1 MNQTRW
7 LVVMVTALFVGA
19 GVGSAALAM
28 QSSTSSSPA
37 AAAAG
42 VALPSSIAATGDSIS
57 QAFDADATHFLASA
71 PAESWSTG
79 SDPAINSQFRRIAVA
94 NPAVVV
100 KPYNDSQ
107 TGAKMA
113 ALDGQM
119 KAAASQGAQ
128 YVTVLM
134 GANDLCTPTA
144 AAMTPTAIFNAQF
157 SQAMSDFFAADPGA
171 HVFVASIPNIFQL
184 WNTMHTNLVA
194 EATWT
199 LARICQS
206 MLAPLNTA
214 AQRQQVVDQEL
225 ADNAV
230 LASVCRSH
238 PNCRWDHNAVFN
250 VQFPA
255 SDVSTVDYFHPSLA
269 GQKALAAVTWAAGY
283 WPSSP

>member
-1 MNQTRW
+1 M
-7 LVVMVTALFVGA
+7 
-19 GVGSAALAM
+19 
-28 QSSTSSSPA
+28 
-37 AAAAG
+37 
-42 VALPSSIAATGDSIS
+42 AATGDSIT
-57 QAFDADATHFLASA
+57 QAFDADATHFLATA

-94 NPAVVV
+94 SPAVAV

-113 ALDGQM
+113 ALDSQM
-119 KAAASQGAQ
+119 KAAAGQGAQ
-128 YVTVLM
+128 YATVLM

-144 AAMTPTAIFNAQF
+144 AAMTPTATF
-157 SQAMSDFFAADPGA
+157 SAEFGRAMSDFFAADPGA

-184 WNTMHTNLVA
+184 WNTMHTNLLA
-194 EATWT
+194 QATWT
-199 LARICQS
+199 LGQICQS
-206 MLAPLNTA
+206 MLAPGNTA

-238 PNCRWDHNAVFN
+238 PNCRWDGNAVFN

-269 GQKALAAVTWAAGY
+269 GQKALAVVTWAAGY
-283 WPSSP
+283 WPSTP

>member
-1 MNQTRW
+1 
-7 LVVMVTALFVGA
+7 
-19 GVGSAALAM
+19 
-28 QSSTSSSPA
+28 
-37 AAAAG
+37 
-42 VALPSSIAATGDSIS
+42 
-57 QAFDADATHFLASA
+57 
-71 PAESWSTG
+71 
-79 SDPAINSQFRRIAVA
+79 
-94 NPAVVV
+94 
-100 KPYNDSQ
+100 
-107 TGAKMA
+107 
-113 ALDGQM
+113 
-119 KAAASQGAQ
+119 
-128 YVTVLM
+128 
-134 GANDLCTPTA
+134 
-144 AAMTPTAIFNAQF
+144 
-157 SQAMSDFFAADPGA
+157 
-171 HVFVASIPNIFQL
+171 VFVASIPNIFQL

-238 PNCRWDHNAVFN
+238 PNCRWDNNAVFN

-283 WPSSP
+283 WPSTP